1 MINYR
6 LKPEQKKLKLLLRKQ
21 NLKFRKENLYLS
33 FDSGWRAS
41 YDLPTNSLLEAFISL
56 KNELVKHPDILDQWI
71 KIGKNAFDNS
81 ES

>member
-1 MINYR
+1 M
-6 LKPEQKKLKLLLRKQ
+6 
-21 NLKFRKENLYLS
+21 S